1 MQTYLLFSKFLFR
14 SSHRTRVQVLETGFN
29 ETHNRP
35 DAKEPTQVNDRQA
48 ESEERPDEHLL
59 VRLASIDLQHKL
71 LSAFIVYF
79 SRMQ

>member
-1 MQTYLLFSKFLFR
+1 MQVF
-14 SSHRTRVQVLETGFN
+14 ETSFN

-59 VRLASIDLQHKL
+59 VRLASSDL
-71 LSAFIVYF
+71 
-79 SRMQ
+79 